1 LNKALSTLGP
11 LSGSRIGS
19 SVYYAMVR
27 LMLVVILG
35 CALEPDD
42 RPAGGSNP
50 FRFWLVI
57 AAMVLISFYI
67 N

>member
-1 LNKALSTLGP
+1 
-11 LSGSRIGS
+11 
-19 SVYYAMVR
+19 MVR